1 MTIPS
6 PDPWSPTAVSEV
18 LNVAVTTILSIQ
30 SSVAYG
36 HVGNSAAT
44 FPLMRL
50 GVEVWPVITVHFSNH
65 TGYGAWRGPL
75 LAASDI
81 AEVVR
86 GIDERG
92 VLGRVDAVLSG
103 YQGAEE
109 VGAEVLR
116 AVELV
121 RERNPAAVYCCDPVI
136 GDVGRGIYVRPGIPE
151 FMRDRV
157 VPAAQIV
164 TPNHFEL
171 DFLTGRTTTTVDEVL
186 DAANALRATGPDVV
200 LVTST
205 VLEGDHPEEIRMLAV
220 TGDGAWQVT
229 TPRLERTFTGSG
241 DLTAALF
248 LAHYLEGDHAGEAMG
263 RTADVVYSLLKR
275 TTEAGSGELLLVQAQ
290 DELVAPTHHFDVQ
303 RLR

>member
-1 MTIPS
+1 MC
-6 PDPWSPTAVSEV
+6 
-18 LNVAVTTILSIQ
+18 NVAVTTILSIQ

-50 GVEVWPVITVHFSNH
+50 GVEVWPVLTVHFSNH

-75 LAASDI
+75 LSASDI

-103 YQGAEE
+103 YQGARE

-116 AVELV
+116 TVDLV
-121 RERNPAAVYCCDPVI
+121 RQRNPRAVYCCDPVL
-136 GDVGRGIYVRPGIPE
+136 GDVGRGMYVRPGIPE
-151 FMRDRV
+151 FMRDHV
-157 VPAAQIV
+157 VPRAQIV

-171 DFLTGRTTTTVDEVL
+171 DFLTGRVTNTVAEVL
-186 DAANALRATGPDVV
+186 EAADALRASGPDVV

-205 VLEGDHPEEIRMLAV
+205 VLDHADPDEILMLVV
-220 TGDGAWQVT
+220 TADGAWQVA

-248 LAHYLEGDHAGEAMG
+248 LAHYLEGDHAGLALG
-263 RTADVVYSLLKR
+263 RTVDAVYSLLR
-275 TTEAGSGELLLVQAQ
+275 ATTRAGSEELLLVQAQ
-290 DELVAPTHHFDVQ
+290 DELVSPSYHFEVV

>member
-1 MTIPS
+1 
-6 PDPWSPTAVSEV
+6 VC
-18 LNVAVTTILSIQ
+18 NVAVTTILSIQ

-44 FPLMRL
+44 FPLMRM
-50 GVEVWPVITVHFSNH
+50 GVEVWPVLTVHFSNH

-75 LAASDI
+75 LSASDI

-103 YQGAEE
+103 YQGARE

-116 AVELV
+116 TVDLV
-121 RERNPAAVYCCDPVI
+121 RQRNPRAVYCCDPVL
-136 GDVGRGIYVRPGIPE
+136 GDVGRGMYVRPGIPE
-151 FMRDRV
+151 FMRDHV
-157 VPAAQIV
+157 VPRAQIV

-171 DFLTGRTTTTVDEVL
+171 DFLTGRVTNTVAEVL
-186 DAANALRATGPDVV
+186 EAADALRASGPDVV

-205 VLEGDHPEEIRMLAV
+205 VLDHADPDEILMLVV
-220 TGDGAWQVT
+220 TADGAWQVA

-248 LAHYLEGDHAGEAMG
+248 LAHYLEGDHAGLALG
-263 RTADVVYSLLKR
+263 RTVDAVYSLLR
-275 TTEAGSGELLLVQAQ
+275 ATTRAGSEELLLVQAQ
-290 DELVAPTHHFDVQ
+290 DELVSPSYHFEVV